1 MKIKIIMN
9 KEELNQEI
17 GKLKASLEAHESQVN
32 DLQRDLKTAEKKLA
46 DSNKPKL
53 TVKQLNA
60 IEDAIESAINSY
72 RFDEEGCYDYEMG
85 MEYDNKV
92 YLSHVEFNE
101 GGDLAN
107 QIYANVEDLFGI
119 ADESDDTETVPSE

>member
-1 MKIKIIMN
+1 
-9 KEELNQEI
+9 
-17 GKLKASLEAHESQVN
+17 
-32 DLQRDLKTAEKKLA
+32 
-46 DSNKPKL
+46 
-53 TVKQLNA
+53 
-60 IEDAIESAINSY
+60 
-72 RFDEEGCYDYEMG
+72 